1 MFSYFQVSEAFFLLK
16 MKGGWLFDLLSL
28 LLCILCWVIYSD
40 PDLSVELNFHL
51 PGQFCLHLKCQVLCD
66 KMHVWSNY

>member
-28 LLCILCWVIYSD
+28 LLCILC
-40 PDLSVELNFHL
+40 
-51 PGQFCLHLKCQVLCD
+51 
-66 KMHVWSNY
+66 